1 MLTIRDLMNPNIKNK
16 ESKLQLEESLYL
28 KDIDMAIFNSA
39 HHEYVNVVDKEGRL
53 VGAVKTERL
62 VYLISKQKENSF
74 IQILDTMDAGLVVID
89 RDSRI
94 FYVNPAYGNI
104 LGINIS
110 KILGRYLSIIE
121 PEAALL
127 DVLKTKKTQ
136 NIKNRLIKSINTY
149 VDISTHPLMSGGE
162 MVGAYSVFTNVTK
175 ENRLNKEIKKMT
187 AVAEEYNQ
195 QIQARKFLEENKI
208 IGESKIYLDC
218 VNKALK
224 VANTDTMVL
233 LRGENGTGK
242 EVIVNLIKSHCARKD
257 RPFITINCSAI
268 PDSLIESELFG
279 YEEGAFTGASKGGR
293 LGKFQLAD
301 GGTLFLDEIGDMPY
315 QMQAKLLRVLQEG
328 EIDKVGR
335 QRNIPIDVRVIAAT
349 NRRLEEMVQRGEF
362 REDLYYRLNV
372 VSISI
377 PPLRERGNDVLLLT
391 DYFLQKY
398 CEKYKRKLKIDRGV
412 YQMFLSYGWPGN
424 VRELQNTIESAVVLC
439 ETDTITI
446 RDIPESIRGK
456 YEENQGSN
464 GTESV
469 SCTFPAG
476 ATLKEE
482 VENFEKNMIE
492 AAIRDCQGN
501 RTKAMEVLGMSKR
514 TFYRKVAN
522 YGIKVK

>member
-1 MLTIRDLMNPNIKNK
+1 MRK
-16 ESKLQLEESLYL
+16 EL
-28 KDIDMAIFNSA
+28 
-39 HHEYVNVVDKEGRL
+39 
-53 VGAVKTERL
+53 
-62 VYLISKQKENSF
+62 
-74 IQILDTMDAGLVVID
+74 
-89 RDSRI
+89 
-94 FYVNPAYGNI
+94 
-104 LGINIS
+104 
-110 KILGRYLSIIE
+110 
-121 PEAALL
+121 
-127 DVLKTKKTQ
+127 
-136 NIKNRLIKSINTY
+136 
-149 VDISTHPLMSGGE
+149 
-162 MVGAYSVFTNVTK
+162 
-175 ENRLNKEIKKMT
+175 
-187 AVAEEYNQ
+187 
-195 QIQARKFLEENKI
+195 
-208 IGESKIYLDC
+208 
-218 VNKALK
+218 
-224 VANTDTMVL
+224 
-233 LRGENGTGK
+233 
-242 EVIVNLIKSHCARKD
+242 
-257 RPFITINCSAI
+257 
-268 PDSLIESELFG
+268 
-279 YEEGAFTGASKGGR
+279 TGASKGGR

-377 PPLRERGNDVLLLT
+377 PPLRERGNDVILLT

-424 VRELQNTIESAVVLC
+424 VRELQNTIESTVVLC

-482 VENFEKNMIE
+482 VEKFEKNMIE